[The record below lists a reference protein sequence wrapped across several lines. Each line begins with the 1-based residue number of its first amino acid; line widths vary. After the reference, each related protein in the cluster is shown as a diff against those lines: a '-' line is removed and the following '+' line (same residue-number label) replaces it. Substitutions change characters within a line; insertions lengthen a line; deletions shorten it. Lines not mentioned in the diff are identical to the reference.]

1 MRLPISAPPESCEVV
16 VAKHFL
22 LVYERP
28 KTKLLSM
35 VEFSDADEALDA
47 RFAAERV
54 HRGNPDI
61 EVVVL
66 SAQSEE
72 VLRHTHAR
80 YFYSTGQLM
89 ENLLRLVEEKLETR
103 PAT

>member
-1 MRLPISAPPESCEVV
+1 M
-16 VAKHFL
+16 AKHFL

-28 KTKLLSM
+28 KAKLMSM
-35 VEFSDADEALDA
+35 VEFSNADAALDA

-54 HRGNPDI
+54 HRGNLDI

-72 VLRHTHAR
+72 VLRQTHAR